1 VNVSSRAHYGDTI
14 NFFKL
19 FWLIYLNILFK
30 KKDFGMNWS
39 DINWEKKYSPIRAY
53 AQSKLANILFTKE
66 LAIRLKG
73 KRGLNI

>member
-1 VNVSSRAHYGDTI
+1 
-14 NFFKL
+14 
-19 FWLIYLNILFK
+19 
-30 KKDFGMNWS
+30 MNWS